1 MRLVFVCSTIIEANI
16 CWARNSCPNF
26 SEKKFRDSPN
36 KKFDVGQNL
45 SEIFLLLL
53 GHHPQNVAA
62 QFPVNPE
69 SVGPELLE
77 TFFLGPEVAETRRNF
92 GFGFRLR
99 RLPSNL
105 LLGAGGDRN
114 ILSLEH
120 EHALKIENGDF
131 KNLSCFCIDRDDLRA
146 FQPNKNL
153 CKVETGSARAN
164 GSLWP

>member
-1 MRLVFVCSTIIEANI
+1 MGSELVPKF
-16 CWARNSCPNF
+16 WG
-26 SEKKFRDSPN
+26 KKFRDSPD

-45 SEIFLLLL
+45 SEIFFLLR

-77 TFFLGPEVAETRRNF
+77 TFFLGPEVDETRRNF

-99 RLPSNL
+99 RLPSDL
-105 LLGAGGDRN
+105 LLGAGGGRN

-120 EHALKIENGDF
+120 EHALKMKTVIL
-131 KNLSCFCIDRDDLRA
+131 KI
-146 FQPNKNL
+146 
-153 CKVETGSARAN
+153 
-164 GSLWP
+164 